1 MAVLFTVD
9 VDLIEFGFDWVNQ
22 EITVEDTASSITAD
36 QLKEAIKLAEQSSLG
51 MIYPDIADFG
61 NPVTL
66 IVGDSATALNVVL
79 LEGWTILTLK
89 SSGFFALKGGNT
101 VSQIGGVEVFSDN
114 PNVTAVNNL
123 TQAGVRVIS
132 SGGISPTQQQ
142 IRDAMELDSTS
153 GNDNIDS
160 KLDKNF
166 AVSAAQL

>member
-1 MAVLFTVD
+1 MAVLFTVG
-9 VDLIEFGFDWVNQ
+9 VDLIEFGFDWENQ

-36 QLKEAIKLAEQSSLG
+36 QLKEAIKKAEESPLG
-51 MIYPDIADFG
+51 IIYPDIADFG

-89 SSGFFALKGGNT
+89 NSGFFALKGGNT

-123 TQAGVRVIS
+123 TQAGVRVITT
-132 SGGISPTQQQ
+132 GGTSPTQQQ
-142 IRDAMELDSTS
+142 IRDAMSLDSTS
-153 GNDNIDS
+153 GQKDIDT
-160 KLDKNF
+160 KLNKNF
-166 AVSAAQL
+166 AVSAAGL